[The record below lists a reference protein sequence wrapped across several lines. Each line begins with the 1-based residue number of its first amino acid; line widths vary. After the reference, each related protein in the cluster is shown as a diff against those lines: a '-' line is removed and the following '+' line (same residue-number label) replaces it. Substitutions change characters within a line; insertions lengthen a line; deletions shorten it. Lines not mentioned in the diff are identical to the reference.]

1 MVAASS
7 NHGEDRQM
15 KRGMRN
21 VAIAGLLLVSA
32 GVGAQGTSEPLS
44 GLPLAPG
51 MKRTG
56 DAIQTYRFCG
66 KSASIALYLAD
77 FPDLDHEVAWYT
89 RAMPGAAVFTANT
102 GIRTFISKDG
112 TAAVE
117 AADAFVSY
125 FRFSPGLS
133 PAQMKILGAE
143 PAARDCTAD

>member
-1 MVAASS
+1 
-7 NHGEDRQM
+7 M
-15 KRGMRN
+15 KRGIRN
-21 VAIAGLLLVSA
+21 VAIAGLLWVSA
-32 GVGAQGTSEPLS
+32 GLGAQGTSEPLS
-44 GLPLAPG
+44 GLSLAPG
-51 MKRTG
+51 MKRTA

-66 KSASIALYLAD
+66 KSASIALYLAT

-89 RAMPGAAVFTANT
+89 HAMPGAAIFNADT

-133 PAQMKILGAE
+133 PAEMKILGAA